1 MKRNLVYRTLLIAAV
16 VLACVGG
23 IFGLPNS
30 WEKAKANAAQRIR
43 LGLDLKGGTHLILQV
58 HVEDAVKAETDQT
71 VDRLK
76 ELLRRGEIR
85 YDEIHHPEGT
95 TQILVRGVPSEQS
108 REFRG
113 LLNDERFS
121 TIWDYASGANSE
133 WSLRMKQ
140 SAVRSIQ
147 DDAVKQSVETIRR
160 RVDGKGLKEPGIQ
173 QHGRGEHEILVQLP
187 GVDDPAEVKELM
199 QETGMLEIKEVK
211 DQQAYSSPER
221 ARAAKGGVL
230 PGGSII
236 LRSVERNGAGADS
249 GDQWYIVSRTS
260 VITGRDLRTAQV
272 GRDDFGQP
280 TVNFS
285 IKSEGAQRFG
295 SYTEAN
301 VGNYMAVV
309 LDNKIYSVAEIKD
322 RIADQGQIT
331 GGFNLDRARILAE
344 VLKSGALPA
353 RISYLE
359 ERTVGASLGADSIRK
374 GFFSALV
381 GLAAIAF
388 LMLLYYKWSGVNAV
402 VALAL
407 NLLLVLAALAYFGA
421 VLTLPGIAGLVL
433 LIGMAVDSNVLIFE
447 RIREELRAGKNVPAA
462 ITTGF
467 EKAFLTIIDTHVTT
481 VVACVFLGLLGS
493 GPVRGFAVTLVI
505 GLVANVFTAVFV
517 SRTIFMWGVHRAQ
530 EQPTISI

>member
-58 HVEDAVKAETDQT
+58 HVEEAVAAETDQT

-76 ELLRRGEIR
+76 ELLRRREISYGEVR
-85 YDEIHHPEGT
+85 RGEGN
-95 TQILVRGVPSEQS
+95 TQILVEGIPSEQS
-108 REFRG
+108 GEFRD
-113 LLNDERFS
+113 LLSEQFS
-121 TIWDYASGANSE
+121 VIWDYASGANSE

-140 SAVRSIQ
+140 SAVLAVQ

-211 DQQAYSSPER
+211 DQQPYSSPER

-230 PGGSII
+230 PQDSVI
-236 LRSVERNGAGADS
+236 LRSVERNGADADS

-260 VITGRDLRTAQV
+260 VITGRDLRTARV

-285 IKSEGAQRFG
+285 IKSEGALHFG
-295 SYTEAN
+295 RYTEAN

-331 GGFNLDRARILAE
+331 GGFTLDRARNLAE

-374 GFFSALV
+374 GFFSAVV

-447 RIREELRAGKNVPAA
+447 RIREELRAGKSVPAA
-462 ITTGF
+462 IKTGF

-481 VVACVFLGLLGS
+481 MVACVFLGLLGS

-517 SRTIFMWGVHRAQ
+517 SRTIFLWGVHRARG
-530 EQPTISI
+530 QPTISI

>member
-1 MKRNLVYRTLLIAAV
+1 MKRNLVYRTLLSAAV
-16 VLACVGG
+16 ILACVGG
-23 IFGLPNS
+23 IFGLPTS
-30 WEKAKANAAQRIR
+30 WEEAQANAAQRIR

-58 HVEDAVKAETDQT
+58 HVEEAVAAETDQT
-71 VDRLK
+71 VNRLK
-76 ELLRRGEIR
+76 ELLRRREIGYGEVR
-85 YDEIHHPEGT
+85 RGEGG
-95 TQILVRGVPSEQS
+95 TQILVEDIPSEQS
-108 REFRG
+108 GEFRD
-113 LLNDERFS
+113 LLSEQFDDA
-121 TIWDYASGANSE
+121 WDYSSRANDE

-140 SAVRSIQ
+140 TAVLAVQ

-160 RVDGKGLKEPGIQ
+160 RVDEKGLKEPAIQ
-173 QHGRGEHEILVQLP
+173 QHGRGEHQVLVQLP
-187 GVDDPAEVKELM
+187 GVDDPADVKEIM

-211 DQQAYSSPER
+211 DQQPYSSPE
-221 ARAAKGGVL
+221 AAMAAKGGVL

-260 VITGRDLRTAQV
+260 VITGRDLRTARV
-272 GRDDFGQP
+272 GRDENGSPEVD
-280 TVNFS
+280 FS

-301 VGNYMAVV
+301 VGNSMAVV
-309 LDNKIYSVAEIKD
+309 LDNKIETVAVIQS
-322 RIADQGQIT
+322 RITDQGRIT
-331 GGFNLDRARILAE
+331 GRFSLDRARNLAL
-344 VLKSGALPA
+344 VLRSGALPA
-353 RISYLE
+353 SISYLE

-381 GLAAIAF
+381 GLAAVAF
-388 LMLLYYKWSGVNAV
+388 LMLFYYRWSGVNAV
-402 VALAL
+402 VALVL

-517 SRTIFMWGVHRAQ
+517 SRTIFLWGVYRARG
-530 EQPTISI
+530 QPTISI